1 MPEVGAS
8 PGRSAGRE
16 AYERFCKRDFHNH
29 DGPVRITLLPPCDVI
44 VEHKHFTEVVP
55 AFYGSCPSQASR
67 FLILAFEVHGYG
79 AELFA

>member
-1 MPEVGAS
+1 MDFTWHCIVLQTVV
-8 PGRSAGRE
+8 AGG
-16 AYERFCKRDFHNH
+16 
-29 DGPVRITLLPPCDVI
+29 GPVRITLLPSREVV